1 MKWAEAKTRLSF
13 VTATLNSLWA
23 GTPPSFQQYGVD
35 GRARQVRGGA
45 GVEGVGLVPELAVE
59 RGGGIPSRGGPYPP
73 GVEHVARA
81 ALYRDRRIGAELAGG
96 SRIGRSREGRSVG
109 LNARVPP
116 GAP

>member
-45 GVEGVGLVPELAVE
+45 RVAGVGRVPERAVE
-59 RGGGIPSRGGPYPP
+59 RGGGVPSRGRPDPP
-73 GVEHVARA
+73 RGEHVARPA
-81 ALYRDRRIGAELAGG
+81 RHPRPRLRPQP
-96 SRIGRSREGRSVG
+96 VG
-109 LNARVPP
+109 PTSIT
-116 GAP
+116 

>member
-45 GVEGVGLVPELAVE
+45 GVEGVGLVSELAVE
-59 RGGGIPSRGGPYPP
+59 RGGCFPARGGPSPP
-73 GVEHVARA
+73 GLAPAARA
-81 ALYRDRRIGAELAGG
+81 ALYRDRRTGAGPAADVSL
-96 SRIGRSREGRSVG
+96 GRSRGGR
-109 LNARVPP
+109 
-116 GAP
+116 

>member
-23 GTPPSFQQYGVD
+23 GTPPSFQQHGVD

-59 RGGGIPSRGGPYPP
+59 RSGSIPSRGGPYPP
-73 GVEHVARA
+73 GVEHAARA
-81 ALYRDRRIGAELAGG
+81 ACSTPGGYGPPRDGMLPL
-96 SRIGRSREGRSVG
+96 RSTASSGTR
-109 LNARVPP
+109 PT
-116 GAP
+116 